1 MIILLGTQVFNN
13 SRYGKS
19 KRPININNVACTG
32 SESKLLNCNHFV
44 FSDDDKRSLLSLTEV
59 VGVKCGGGGDGI
71 SPTGSSDKGG
81 ISADANCSCD
91 ITLIAG
97 VYLTLA
103 VLIAASIGVVI
114 LQL

>member
-1 MIILLGTQVFNN
+1 MLGTQVFNN

-32 SESKLLNCNHFV
+32 SESKLLDCNHFV
-44 FSDDDKRSLLSLTEV
+44 FSDDDKRSLQSLTEV
-59 VGVKCGGGGDGI
+59 VGVKCGGGGGDGN
-71 SPTGSSDKGG
+71 STTGTGSSANAGDISDATCSDG
-81 ISADANCSCD
+81 I
-91 ITLIAG
+91 LIAG

-103 VLIAASIGVVI
+103 VLIAASIWIVV

>member
-1 MIILLGTQVFNN
+1 MFNN

-59 VGVKCGGGGDGI
+59 VGVKCGGGGGGGDGI

-103 VLIAASIGVVI
+103 VLIAAFTGVVI